1 MSKSSSDAT
10 HVRPRDLT
18 EANIKL
24 AQPGDV
30 LWDEKIK
37 GLHLRVR
44 GTKRSF
50 HLYYRTK
57 AGQERRPKLGEH
69 GSISLTQ
76 ARKMAGDMW
85 LEIGAGKDPSQAHK
99 DARTEGTLTDLW
111 EEFWRRRASKK
122 KTSSEDNRLWLKFLE
137 PWAGSKKLSAID
149 YTMAADLHEDV
160 TEESGP
166 IQANR
171 VLALLSAMFNFGVK
185 PLEWIE
191 KNPAEG
197 VERNKET
204 KRKRYMTMDEAMAIS
219 AALAKREATHPASVA
234 FIYLLIL
241 TGARKGE
248 ISKATWG
255 QVRGNKMVLS
265 EHKTDGSGNDRV
277 IHLPPVALAVL
288 NTLPKVEGGTITGLA
303 SPKKL
308 WEAVRVE
315 AGCPDLRLHDLRH
328 SFASAAISAGLTL
341 PQIGELLGHSS
352 TQTTKRYSHLQD
364 EAAATAAG
372 SIADKIMGQMTIG
385 VQPTP

>member
-1 MSKSSSDAT
+1 MPSSSTAAT
-10 HVRPRDLT
+10 QVRPRELT
-18 EANIKL
+18 EANIKT

-30 LWDEKIK
+30 LWDEKID

-44 GTKRSF
+44 ATRKSF

-57 AGQERRPKLGEH
+57 AGVERRPKLGDH
-69 GSISLTQ
+69 GSITLAQ
-76 ARKMAGDMW
+76 ARKLAGEMW
-85 LEIGAGKDPSQAHK
+85 LEIGAGKDPSQARK
-99 DARTEGTLTDLW
+99 EAKAEKTLTELW
-111 EEFWRRRASKK
+111 EEFWKRRAIKK
-122 KTSSEDNRLWLKFLE
+122 KTSSEDARLWAKFLE
-137 PWAGSKKLSAID
+137 PWAGGQKLSSID
-149 YTMAADLHEDV
+149 YTMAADLHEGV

-185 PLEWIE
+185 PLEWIV

-204 KRKRYMTMDEAMAIS
+204 KRRRYMTLDEALAIS
-219 AALAKREATHPASVA
+219 AALAKREGAHPASVA

-248 ISKATWG
+248 IAKATWS
-255 QVRGNKMVLS
+255 QVVGNKLILS
-265 EHKTDGSGNDRV
+265 EHKTDGGGEDRV
-277 IHLPPVALAVL
+277 IHLPPVAMAVL
-288 NTLPKVEGGTITGLA
+288 NALPKVDGGTITGLA

-352 TQTTKRYSHLQD
+352 TQTTKRYSHLMD
-364 EAAATAAG
+364 EAAALAAG
-372 SIADKIMGQMTIG
+372 SIADRIMGQMTIG
-385 VQPTP
+385 ALPTP